1 MGASV
6 TAVREAIIQLEAE
19 GLITKRTN
27 TTTNVSVLTDRRDC
41 AKRSSC
47 DMRWNGVAMIEAAR
61 RAKADDVRHLREFL
75 AG

>member
-27 TTTNVSVLTDRRDC
+27 TTTNVSVLTAEEIAQTFVVRQALER
-41 AKRSSC
+41 
-47 DMRWNGVAMIEAAR
+47 VAMIEAAR
-61 RAKADDVRHLREFL
+61 RAKP
-75 AG
+75 